1 MKAYS
6 VDFREKIVSAHLVEN
21 NSIREVAARFSVS
34 TSLVQKLVKQQKIE
48 GNLEPKKRGKPQ
60 FSYLTNARETVTKL
74 VEANPDATL
83 VEFCELFAQETG
95 NWVSRSAMGR
105 FLNKLGFSRKK
116 KTNRSSQASTER
128 VQKLRLEYWE
138 QVKHIDTDN
147 LVFLDESGILLGGNR
162 HYARSQKGTR
172 AGAEKPFYRG
182 AKVTIIGAITLNEVL
197 AVMTIDN
204 SMDGAAF
211 DVFVEKCLCPNLW
224 PGAVVVMDNLP
235 AHKRASIAP
244 KIEAVGASIIYLSPY
259 SPDFNPIEL
268 WWSQLKSFLRRFAPT
283 TSSMIDTL
291 IAVALHLIN
300 PQHLRNWFANCCYC
314 TS

>member
-1 MKAYS
+1 M
-6 VDFREKIVSAHLVEN
+6 
-21 NSIREVAARFSVS
+21 
-34 TSLVQKLVKQQKIE
+34 
-48 GNLEPKKRGKPQ
+48 
-60 FSYLTNARETVTKL
+60 
-74 VEANPDATL
+74 
-83 VEFCELFAQETG
+83 
-95 NWVSRSAMGR
+95 
-105 FLNKLGFSRKK
+105 
-116 KTNRSSQASTER
+116 
-128 VQKLRLEYWE
+128 
-138 QVKHIDTDN
+138 
-147 LVFLDESGILLGGNR
+147 LLGGNR

-182 AKVTIIGAITLNEVL
+182 AKVTIIGAITLDKVL
-197 AVMTIDN
+197 AVMTLDN

-235 AHKRASIAP
+235 AHKRASIAA

-268 WWSQLKSFLRRFAPT
+268 WWSQLKSFLRAFAPT
-283 TSSMIDTL
+283 TPSMIDTL

-300 PQHLRNWFANCCYC
+300 PKHLRNCFANCCYC